1 MAPLAVAL
9 GGAVGSLARYAVGM
23 WVLSW
28 SESGAWGTFIVNV
41 SGAFMLGLLMGAT
54 TARIEMHSAL
64 RDGLAVGVLGGYTTF
79 STLMYQSLR
88 QLETGSPT
96 AAVLNL
102 TGSVAIGIAA
112 TFAGLALGR
121 TA

>member
-1 MAPLAVAL
+1 
-9 GGAVGSLARYAVGM
+9 
-23 WVLSW
+23 
-28 SESGAWGTFIVNV
+28 
-41 SGAFMLGLLMGAT
+41 MGAT
-54 TARIEMHSAL
+54 TARIEMHPAL